1 MINQLKNFDEMEEY
15 LALVNYLYFL
25 KAQPGHIS
33 LHSSVEDIKIEHL
46 GGKIFKISLMTSR
59 SKEELEA
66 EEVYE
71 VGKVKETLYERLI
84 GKNCYVIRE
93 LNNVKKY
100 LSNLVDD
107 KELEIELIN
116 RTTGDILGRY
126 PTR

>member
-1 MINQLKNFDEMEEY
+1 
-15 LALVNYLYFL
+15 
-25 KAQPGHIS
+25 
-33 LHSSVEDIKIEHL
+33 
-46 GGKIFKISLMTSR
+46 MTSR